1 MTAATTVRMFTAI
14 GLTVAA
20 LAGPAQAQAPQAQA
34 PQAQAPLAQPQPSAT
49 SLAVA
54 KEILTLRAT
63 TTVLAPVVTGVIEQ
77 AKGMFEQQNPALGK
91 DLREVATK
99 LRKDLDPKRD
109 ELVNVFV
116 RTYAQ
121 HFTEAEL
128 KDLLAFYKTPL
139 GKKILNEE
147 PVAIEEGLKSAQ
159 TWADQLSGSVIEMY
173 RAEMKKKGHDL

>member
-1 MTAATTVRMFTAI
+1 MSALMTIRMFVAA
-14 GLTVAA
+14 GLAVAA
-20 LAGPAQAQAPQAQA
+20 LAGPAHAQAQAQQP
-34 PQAQAPLAQPQPSAT
+34 PAPLAQPTPTAASMAI
-49 SLAVA
+49 A

-63 TTVLAPVVTGVIEQ
+63 TTVLGPVVSGVIEQ
-77 AKGMFEQQNPALGK
+77 ARGMFEQQNPALGK

-99 LRKDLDPKRD
+99 LRKDLDPKR
-109 ELVNVFV
+109 EEIVNVFV

-139 GKKILNEE
+139 GKKVLTEE
-147 PVAIEEGLKSAQ
+147 PLAIEDGLKAAQ
-159 TWADQLSGSVIEMY
+159 FWADQLSGTVIEMY